1 MNSIEPDA
9 GAGVLVV
16 VVVVGV
22 GVVVVV
28 VVVVGV
34 VVVVPPLI
42 ALVHVESADCA
53 QIGFPVL
60 SFGATCTTMYAPT
73 SADVKAYD
81 LLFVPTFGHELY
93 VLSLHRCHA

>member
-1 MNSIEPDA
+1 M
-9 GAGVLVV
+9 LVV

-28 VVVVGV
+28 VVLVVVVVGAV

-42 ALVHVESADCA
+42 AFVHVESADCA
-53 QIGFPVL
+53 QIGLPVL